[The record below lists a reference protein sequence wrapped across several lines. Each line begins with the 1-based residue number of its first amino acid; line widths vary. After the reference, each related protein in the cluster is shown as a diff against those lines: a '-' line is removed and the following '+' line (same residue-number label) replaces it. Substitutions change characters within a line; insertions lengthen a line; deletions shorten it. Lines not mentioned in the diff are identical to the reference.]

1 MSGWSE
7 ADLDTID
14 DTIDAAD
21 EIEVV
26 PDRTP
31 GRLCRSGWSGLAT
44 T

>member
-7 ADLDTID
+7 ADL

-26 PDRTP
+26 PDRTDHTP
-31 GRLCRSGWSGLAT
+31 GRRCRSGWSGAT

>member
-14 DTIDAAD
+14 AAD

-26 PDRTP
+26 PTAPTTP
-31 GRLCRSGWSGLAT
+31 RAWRCRSGWSGLVT